1 MEERI
6 RPRTQQSRN
15 SRRAYLKRRRRQ
27 DLTIKIAIFVILI
40 ASVIGG
46 AFLIKK
52 FGPSKEMVKVD
63 KYYGIEN
70 ENQLAIIVDNEVV
83 GAKGMLYDG
92 NPYVEYAVVRDYL
105 NGRFY
110 LDVNENILLYTLS
123 DGTIRVD
130 VGSKDY
136 TLQKETK
143 SKDYVILKMEGSA
156 DGEFTITIE
165 DRIVEGR
172 AKARI
177 VQMVNEFIDANKTEI
192 LEIWDKAQRG
202 ERITKINR

>member
-1 MEERI
+1 MTHVKNVVIIDSSRRCDMEQRI

-15 SRRAYLKRRRRQ
+15 SRRAFLKRRRRQ
-27 DLTIKIAIFVILI
+27 DLTIKVAIFVILI

-70 ENQLAIIVDNEVV
+70 ENQLAITIDNEVV

-92 NPYVEYAVVRDYL
+92 NPYIEYTVVRDYL

-110 LDVNENILLYTLS
+110 LDVNENILLYT
-123 DGTIRVD
+123 
-130 VGSKDY
+130 
-136 TLQKETK
+136 
-143 SKDYVILKMEGSA
+143 
-156 DGEFTITIE
+156 F
-165 DRIVEGR
+165 
-172 AKARI
+172 
-177 VQMVNEFIDANKTEI
+177 FF
-192 LEIWDKAQRG
+192 
-202 ERITKINR
+202 